1 MNDSKTMSKIF
12 TADQPQN
19 TKDSSIKAH
28 MRNLQSITYKWNNIL
43 IVVLMKEAGMLK
55 YVNSRRILLLL
66 LILIS
71 FSLLG
76 YLPEA
81 KGYTRVDD
89 TSSVSGS
96 ITCPTGEQHEGDI
109 SITSTSTPTMS
120 GYYDIVTATNGGSAL
135 KSGVFDYVKI
145 NSSGEFILKG
155 KETRDD
161 ICGGLTNVSS
171 VPIEITGQCVLNQ
184 GSEPPTIVKFKAAN
198 GEKADFP
205 SAPNCS

>member
-1 MNDSKTMSKIF
+1 
-12 TADQPQN
+12 
-19 TKDSSIKAH
+19 
-28 MRNLQSITYKWNNIL
+28 
-43 IVVLMKEAGMLK
+43 MLK
-55 YVNSRRILLLL
+55 NVNSRTILFLL
-66 LILIS
+66 LIMIS

-96 ITCPTGEQHEGDI
+96 ITCPTGERHEGEI

-161 ICGGLTNVSS
+161 ICGGLTNVAS

-184 GSEPPTIVKFKAAN
+184 GSEPPTIVKFKAGN

-205 SAPNCS
+205 SAPNCA